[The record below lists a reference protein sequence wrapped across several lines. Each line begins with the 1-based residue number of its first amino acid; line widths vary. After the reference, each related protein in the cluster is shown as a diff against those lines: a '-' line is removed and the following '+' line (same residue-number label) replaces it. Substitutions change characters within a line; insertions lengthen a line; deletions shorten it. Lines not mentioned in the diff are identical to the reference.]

1 MKAYDILFSELD
13 KCEFTID
20 YEYKGELEDYTYN
33 GISYSQSSAYYFNF
47 LNNLYTD
54 FLTEWCSLSEDEKK
68 VAHGRMELILSK
80 RFISDEFFYDVP
92 SVEIVEAMK
101 NDMSVPRDD
110 VKMAMFLHEM
120 SAQQKFFLEQVNNF
134 LNGNH
139 QPNDE
144 QLIFSGKSNETKECD
159 SLSHDDMGNNIQN
172 LYQLLH
178 EKYGDTMTVKQLCD
192 FFHVSAR
199 TISNWEQKGLVINIS
214 ETSNE
219 YTAIGHKKR
228 GDEKRYLTSDIA
240 TNIEL
245 QRKFSKL

>member
-1 MKAYDILFSELD
+1 MRAYVKLFQELD
-13 KCEFTID
+13 RCEFIVD
-20 YEYKGELEDYTYN
+20 YEYKGNIDDYEYN
-33 GISYSQSSAYYFNF
+33 GITYSQSSAFYYDY
-47 LNNLYTD
+47 LNNLYND
-54 FLTEWCSLSEDEKK
+54 FLVEWSSLGEEDRT
-68 VAHGRMELILSK
+68 VAHGMMNLMLSK
-80 RFISDEFFYDVP
+80 RFISGEFFFDVP
-92 SVEIVEAMK
+92 SIEIVEAMK
-101 NDMSVPRDD
+101 NDKGVPNDN
-110 VKMAMFLHEM
+110 VKMAMFLYEM
-120 SAQQKFFLEQVNNF
+120 SAQQKFFLEQVKNF

-228 GDEKRYLTSDIA
+228 GDEKRYLTSYIA

>member
-1 MKAYDILFSELD
+1 MKAYDILFTELD
-13 KCEFTID
+13 RCEFTVD
-20 YEYKGELEDYTYN
+20 YEYKGKLEDYTYN
-33 GISYSQSSAYYFNF
+33 GISYSQSSVCYFNF

-54 FLTEWCSLSEDEKK
+54 FLKEWNTLSEDEKK
-68 VAHGRMELILSK
+68 VANSRMNLMLSK
-80 RFISDEFFYDVP
+80 RFISGEFFFDVP
-92 SVEIVEAMK
+92 SIEIVEAMK
-101 NDMSVPRDD
+101 NDKGVPNDN
-110 VKMAMFLHEM
+110 VKMAMFLYEM
-120 SAQQKFFLEQVNNF
+120 SAQQKFFLEQVKNF
-134 LNGNH
+134 LNDNQ

-144 QLIFSGKSNETKECD
+144 QQTFTGENYETAEGYSS
-159 SLSHDDMGNNIQN
+159 SLDIINNTQN

-178 EKYGDTMTVKQLCD
+178 EKYGDTMTVKQLCG

-199 TISNWEQKGLVINIS
+199 TVANWELKGLVTNIS